1 MSKSAKDNEID
12 INYIENVLRKK
23 SGEELERI
31 STGIRELDIMFSGG
45 FIKGSLV
52 LLCGPPGSGKTTM
65 ALQFAFSTKENEKV
79 LYITLTEP
87 KEKLTTYAK
96 GYSFYD
102 EEKTSSGQIVFVD
115 FDTIKELIEKGA
127 IGFTYESFLS
137 LIKSFI
143 EKGNVKRLIIDS
155 TSSLKT
161 YFKSKDEFREFLM
174 KLSKMAFVYKSIIML
189 ISETE
194 NNNPLKVPLDFD
206 AYISDVIIFLSLEM
220 TPSGVLRWLQV
231 LKARGTRYSDI
242 RRTFKI
248 TEDGIVFV

>member
-1 MSKSAKDNEID
+1 MNKPARDDEID
-12 INYIENVLRKK
+12 INYIESILRKK
-23 SGEELERI
+23 SREELERI
-31 STGIRELDIMFSGG
+31 STGIRELDIMFNGG

-65 ALQFAFSTKENEKV
+65 ALQFAFSAEENEKV

-96 GYSFYD
+96 GYTFYD
-102 EEKTSSGQIVFVD
+102 DDKIASGQIVFVD
-115 FDTIKELIEKGA
+115 FDSIKELIEKSA
-127 IGFTYESFLS
+127 IGFTYDAFLS

-161 YFKSKDEFREFLM
+161 YFESKDEYREFLM
-174 KLSKMAFVYKSIIML
+174 KLSKMAFAYKSIIML
-189 ISETE
+189 VSETE
-194 NNNPLKVPLDFD
+194 SDSPLKVPLDFD
-206 AYISDVIIFLSLEM
+206 AYISDVIIFLSLEV